1 MFPVFL
7 VTASGNPPVLTCLD
21 AQVNKTAQV
30 LILWNNEVG
39 DEGTIA
45 LAEALKVSFVFS
57 ANFPRMFLVFL
68 VTPFPVTHLF

>member
-1 MFPVFL
+1 MFRVFL

-45 LAEALKVSFVFS
+45 LAEALKVSFVFFRELS
-57 ANFPRMFLVFL
+57 ANVPRFLGYR
-68 VTPFPVTHLF
+68 PR